1 MHNLFKFLRIV
12 FTPRNVIVIT
22 ASMSLLYGFLSWVMR
37 QLPTFVALVTPHASS
52 PDRMAL
58 EIACALIASLLAAG
72 TVTVI
77 AGQIPTLVSIV
88 VDGAI
93 ARLRQTKERS

>member
-1 MHNLFKFLRIV
+1 MRNPFKFLRHV
-12 FTPRNVIVIT
+12 FTPRNVIVIC

-37 QLPTFVALVTPHASS
+37 QLPTFVALVTPHASR
-52 PDRMAL
+52 PDRMVI
-58 EIACALIASLLAAG
+58 EIACALIASLLMAG

-77 AGQIPTLVSIV
+77 AGQIPTIVSMI

-93 ARLRQTKERS
+93 ARLRPMKERS